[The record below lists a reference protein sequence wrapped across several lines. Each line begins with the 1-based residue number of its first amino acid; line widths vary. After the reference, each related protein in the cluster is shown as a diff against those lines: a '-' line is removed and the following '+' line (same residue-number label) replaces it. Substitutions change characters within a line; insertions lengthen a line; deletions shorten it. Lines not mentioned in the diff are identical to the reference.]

1 MRLMKRGIRTHSR
14 KSVACMVVLIMLLG
28 MLGLGHPG
36 MALAKVSESYPA
48 ASFVVNINNNGEI
61 IPVHTYSIAEMEAL
75 SGDVAYY
82 SSIDSAPA
90 PCTAITK
97 GVTLNK
103 LVADINAKYNANITI
118 DSASLKGIKIYSTR

>member
-48 ASFVVNINNNGEI
+48 ASFVVNINNKSGKRNK
-61 IPVHTYSIAEMEAL
+61 PKQIALTETWRCQT
-75 SGDVAYY
+75 G
-82 SSIDSAPA
+82 
-90 PCTAITK
+90 
-97 GVTLNK
+97 
-103 LVADINAKYNANITI
+103 
-118 DSASLKGIKIYSTR
+118 